1 MQKQKESKKVTL
13 DINNEN
19 LRIKMKKLFKTL
31 PLVLIL
37 MSIYSCTSDDEIVQD
52 LNDNSSVVT
61 TFTCTQENDGTAT
74 KAALGLEGKIL
85 WESGDAISIFDN
97 SKENNNYSLASE
109 SVGKTTGTFSGT
121 GAVTGPYVAVYPYTE
136 GATLNNDGTVSNI
149 VLPDEQEAVAGG
161 FDPKAALM
169 IAKSETTTLTFK
181 NAVGFI
187 KVTPQFDCK
196 KIILRAAD
204 KTKPLA
210 GKGTIKFDGS
220 DNPYIDFTDSKE
232 LSYSITL
239 SGTIT
244 SGNAYYIAVPAVT
257 LSENWTLTFV
267 TENKN
272 YMRQVTNPITFAR
285 SKAWNLGTF
294 ATDGDY
300 WVGSNGIVNSNQ
312 EVDLGLTITGSD
324 GKTYKVYF
332 AKSNLTSTGLA
343 TNEYDYGDYFAWGA
357 TEPWYTTLDK
367 TTNPWNVTWNTGK
380 EEGYISDNAPM
391 LSKTYNE
398 NDVLSSSEDAAN
410 VILGGDWQIPTL
422 EIWQAL
428 YYANYQTVNWG
439 SNGNKALEKIG
450 EIQGMKI
457 SKIDDSNTYLFLP
470 SARYVEGTSFSGGT
484 EGFYWSGT
492 AFSSSDVYYL
502 YFGSNSNV
510 SHNKWLRCRGYSVRP
525 VRLVELPAATTEGY
539 NVEDDIKW

>member
-19 LRIKMKKLFKTL
+19 LRIKMKKIFKTL

-37 MSIYSCTSDDEIVQD
+37 MSIYSCTSDDETVQD
-52 LNDNSSVVT
+52 ANDNSSVVT
-61 TFTCTQENDGTAT
+61 TFTCTQENDGTTT
-74 KAALGLEGKIL
+74 KAALDSDCKTIL
-85 WESGDAISIFDN
+85 WKTGDAISIFDGAGN
-97 SKENNNYSLASE
+97 KQFTLKAESDGQKSGSFTGECNESE
-109 SVGKTTGTFSGT
+109 S
-121 GAVTGPYVAVYPYTE
+121 YVAVYPYTA
-136 GATLNNDGTVSNI
+136 GATLNDDGTVSNI

-169 IAKSETTTLTFK
+169 IAKSETTTLQFK

-196 KIILRAAD
+196 KIILRAAN

-220 DNPYIDFTDSKE
+220 DNPYIDFTGSKE

-244 SGNAYYIAVPAVT
+244 SGKAYYIAVPAVT
-257 LSENWTLTFV
+257 LSANWTLTFV

-272 YMRQVTNPITFAR
+272 YMRQVTNTITFVR

-294 ATDGDY
+294 STSDGK

-312 EVDLGLTITGSD
+312 EVDFGLTITGSD
-324 GKTYKVYF
+324 NKNYKVIF
-332 AKSNLTSTGLA
+332 ANANLTTTGLA

-398 NDVLSSSEDAAN
+398 NDVLSSSDDAAN
-410 VILGGDWQIPTL
+410 VILGGDWQLPTK

-428 YYANYQTVNWG
+428 VNNSSSRWDSTNKGYKFTKNSQT
-439 SNGNKALEKIG
+439 
-450 EIQGMKI
+450 
-457 SKIDDSNTYLFLP
+457 LFLP
-470 SARYVEGTSFSGGT
+470 AAGKVGGITFDSFDYGY
-484 EGFYWSGT
+484 YWSGT
-492 AFSSSDVYYL
+492 AYLTNSAYNL
-502 YFGSNSNV
+502 YFGESEVKAQNN
-510 SHNKWLRCRGYSVRP
+510 WLRYQGLSVRP
-525 VRLVELPAATTEGY
+525 VRLVELSAANTEGY
-539 NVEDDIKW
+539 NVENDFEW